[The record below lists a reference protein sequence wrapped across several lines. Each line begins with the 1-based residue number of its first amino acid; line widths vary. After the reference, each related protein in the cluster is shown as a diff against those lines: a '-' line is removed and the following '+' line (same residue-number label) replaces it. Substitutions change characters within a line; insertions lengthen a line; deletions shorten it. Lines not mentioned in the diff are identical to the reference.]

1 MPYRERKEFLRAEKL
16 CFECY
21 GEGHLSKDCPR
32 RCESKERGNGPNPR
46 VCSLGPSASEKDT
59 SDERSKAML
68 STIRNE
74 RQPGRVGCSNVYL
87 NVVPVIVSCGDREV
101 TTHAFLDPG
110 SSLSF
115 CERKLMNAL
124 NAPGSPK
131 CVTIH
136 TMTALRT
143 LDSEAVAVSVEPLKD
158 SKRIE
163 LAKWSWLT
171 KFPLNQISYRIAAT
185 CKSTITCVA

>member
-1 MPYRERKEFLRAEKL
+1 VFLRAEKL
-16 CFECY
+16 CFECC
-21 GEGHLSKDCPR
+21 GEGYLSEDCPR

-46 VCSLGPSASEKDT
+46 VCSPGSSASGSDT
-59 SDERSKAML
+59 SDERSKAIL

-74 RQPGRVGCSNVYL
+74 RQPGRVGCSNVYW

-115 CERKLMNAL
+115 CERKLANAL

-131 CVTIH
+131 
-136 TMTALRT
+136 
-143 LDSEAVAVSVEPLKD
+143 
-158 SKRIE
+158 
-163 LAKWSWLT
+163 
-171 KFPLNQISYRIAAT
+171 
-185 CKSTITCVA
+185 

>member
-1 MPYRERKEFLRAEKL
+1 VAAPSSEQPVINKPAVKCRYCKSQHSLKNFYKFKDLLYRERKVFLRAEKL
-16 CFECY
+16 CFECC
-21 GEGHLSKDCPR
+21 GEGYLSEDCPR

-46 VCSLGPSASEKDT
+46 VCSPGSSASGSDT
-59 SDERSKAML
+59 SDERSKAIL

-74 RQPGRVGCSNVYL
+74 RQPGRVGCSNVYW

-115 CERKLMNAL
+115 CERKLANAL

-131 CVTIH
+131 
-136 TMTALRT
+136 
-143 LDSEAVAVSVEPLKD
+143 
-158 SKRIE
+158 
-163 LAKWSWLT
+163 
-171 KFPLNQISYRIAAT
+171 
-185 CKSTITCVA
+185 